1 MKAHIIYFFIALF
14 SGTSVATNS
23 NSPAKELVKKNAE
36 KRDTKD
42 TLVNFKNR
50 EVVYEDSFLNGGS
63 FIRRESVS
71 RKELDARRAKSD
83 SNSPPPKSSNKN
95 SASPKPKPATAGKSS
110 NKPTVLPAAAAKTS
124 SSSASKTSSSSSA
137 KTTSSYPSVSTIAP
151 ILSTT
156 SSYPSVSTVAPV
168 LSTTSSY
175 PSVSTVA
182 PVLSTTSSY
191 PSVSTVAPVLSTTSA
206 IEVAPTDTSSY
217 LPVISTAP
225 VLSSDLPTVD
235 TVEEITSSAPPLTVP
250 TVHIELTT
258 ELDFSDRFPT
268 QTFQLPSNIAALYS
282 SSSMGTTFVNDQP
295 TMVSFFQTFLD
306 SGNIGGAINPDES
319 NPAPS
324 QNEVNLAL
332 NTAEATIVS
341 EIAQP
346 STESQIMV
354 QAEGIIE
361 DNLDTTEVLAADE
374 SSTYDTSIIDAVSEE
389 NLAP

>member
-42 TLVNFKNR
+42 TPVNFKNR

-110 NKPTVLPAAAAKTS
+110 NKPTALPAAAA
-124 SSSASKTSSSSSA
+124 KTSSSSSA

-156 SSYPSVSTVAPV
+156 SAV
-168 LSTTSSY
+168 
-175 PSVSTVA
+175 
-182 PVLSTTSSY
+182 
-191 PSVSTVAPVLSTTSA
+191 
-206 IEVAPTDTSSY
+206 EVAPTDTSSY

-235 TVEEITSSAPPLTVP
+235 TVKEITSSALPLTVP

-282 SSSMGTTFVNDQP
+282 SSSMGATFVNDQP
-295 TMVSFFQTFLD
+295 TMVSFFQTFLE